1 MPKIT
6 GFNAED
12 RFNFLLAL
20 IGYLGRRG
28 TVPIEEA
35 AAHFDLEPEYVR
47 RAVMSVNDAGL
58 QHTDYAHYH
67 FLIDVD
73 LADEGLLS
81 LVENNIVDD
90 VPRLSTRQSAA
101 LAAGLGYLATMS
113 AFSEDKELAEL
124 QNLLA
129 RGTGRGA
136 VSTIEVRPG
145 TADASA
151 EIIRKALVAG
161 KRISCEYVNTKDE
174 RSVREIDPLRIDPRS
189 DGSYLRGY
197 CLINK
202 ELRNFKLDRMRAVEV
217 LDENIGAEARAV
229 GDIEDSLYVAE
240 ASDTEVTVDLA
251 PEAYGLISE
260 FQAVGEPKDAG
271 RGIIRAVINVGHL
284 PNIGRLIARYGGAA
298 VVVDPPEA
306 RKLVKQYA
314 LKALGERTAETLP
327 LEDQD

>member
-28 TVPIEEA
+28 VVTIEEA
-35 AAHFDLEPEYVR
+35 AKHFDLEPDYVR
-47 RAVMSVNDAGL
+47 RAVKSVNDAGL
-58 QHTDYAHYH
+58 LQNGHAEYHY
-67 FLIDVD
+67 LIDVD

-81 LVENNIVDD
+81 LIDNDIVDD

-101 LAAGLGYLATMS
+101 IAAGLNYLATMP
-113 AFSEDKELAEL
+113 AFSEDQELKEL
-124 QNLLA
+124 QQLLSN
-129 RGTGRGA
+129 GTGHGA
-136 VSTIEVRPG
+136 VATIEVKPG
-145 TADASA
+145 TADANA
-151 EIIRKALVAG
+151 EIIRRALVSG
-161 KRISCEYVNTKDE
+161 NRISCEYVNTKDE

-197 CLINK
+197 CLVN
-202 ELRNFKLDRMRAVEV
+202 EGLRNFKLDRMRAVQV
-217 LDENIGAEARAV
+217 LSTEISAAAKEV
-229 GDIEDSLYVAE
+229 GDIEDSLYVSE
-240 ASDTEVTVDLA
+240 STDTEVTVDLA

-260 FQAVGEPKDAG
+260 FQTVSEPKDAG

-298 VVVDPPEA
+298 TVVSPPEA
-306 RKLVKQYA
+306 RRLVQQYA
-314 LKALGERTAETLP
+314 LRALGERDSAIP
-327 LEDQD
+327 LSEQD

>member
-1 MPKIT
+1 MPKLT

-12 RFNFLLAL
+12 RFNFLLSL
-20 IGYLGRRG
+20 IGYLARRG
-28 TVPIEEA
+28 VVTIEEA
-35 AAHFDLEPEYVR
+35 ATHFDVEPEYVR

-58 QHTDYAHYH
+58 QQNDYAHYH

-81 LVENNIVDD
+81 LIENDIVDD

-101 LAAGLGYLATMS
+101 MAAGLGYLATMA

-124 QNLLA
+124 QSLLSQ
-129 RGTGRGA
+129 GTGRGA

-145 TADASA
+145 TADANA
-151 EIIRKALVAG
+151 EVIRKALVAG

-217 LDENIGAEARAV
+217 LDRNIGIEAKAV
-229 GDIEDSLYVAE
+229 GDIEDSLYVSE
-240 ASDTEVTVDLA
+240 ATDTEVTVDLA

-260 FQAVGEPKDAG
+260 FQAVLEPKDAG

-284 PNIGRLIARYGGAA
+284 PNIGRLISRYGGAA

-306 RKLVKQYA
+306 RRLVKQYA
-314 LKALGERTAETLP
+314 LRALGERTSETLP

>member
-1 MPKIT
+1 MPKLN
-6 GFNAED
+6 GLNAED

-28 TVPIEEA
+28 VVTIDEA
-35 AAHFDLEPEYVR
+35 AAHFDLEPDYVR

-58 QHTDYAHYH
+58 QQTDYAHYH

-73 LADEGLLS
+73 LAEEGLLS
-81 LVENNIVDD
+81 LIENDIIDD

-101 LAAGLGYLATMS
+101 MAAGLGYLSTMA
-113 AFSEDKELAEL
+113 AFSEDPELDEL
-124 QNLLA
+124 RILLA
-129 RGTGRGA
+129 KGTGRGA
-136 VSTIEVRPG
+136 VATIEVRPG
-145 TADASA
+145 TADANA
-151 EIIRKALVAG
+151 EVIRKALVGG
-161 KRISCEYVNTKDE
+161 KRISCEYVNSKDE

-202 ELRNFKLDRMRAVEV
+202 ELRNFKLDRMRAVAV
-217 LDENIGAEARAV
+217 QDTDIGAEAKAI
-229 GDIEDSLYVAE
+229 GDIEESLYVSE
-240 ASDTEVTVDLA
+240 ATDTEVTVDLA

-271 RGIIRAVINVGHL
+271 KGIIRAVINVGHL

-306 RKLVKQYA
+306 RRLVQQYA
-314 LKALGERTAETLP
+314 LRALGERTSETLP

>member
-1 MPKIT
+1 MPKII

-12 RFNFLLAL
+12 RFNFLLSL

-28 TVPIEEA
+28 EVTIEEA
-35 AAHFDLEPEYVR
+35 AAHFAVEPEYIR

-58 QHTDYAHYH
+58 QTNDYAHYH

-73 LADEGLLS
+73 LADEGVLS
-81 LVENNIVDD
+81 LIENDIVDD
-90 VPRLSTRQSAA
+90 VPRLSTRQAA
-101 LAAGLGYLATMS
+101 AMAAGLNYLATMA
-113 AFSEDKELAEL
+113 AFSEDKQLVQL
-124 QNLLA
+124 QSLLA
-129 RGTGRGA
+129 QGTGRGG

-145 TADASA
+145 TADANA

-174 RSVREIDPLRIDPRS
+174 RSVRQIDPLRIDPRP

-202 ELRNFKLDRMRAVEV
+202 ELRNFKLDRMRAVEA
-217 LDENIGAEARAV
+217 LEAEIGPEARAV
-229 GDIEDSLYVAE
+229 GDIEDSLYVSE
-240 ASDTEVTVDLA
+240 STDTQVTVDLA

-260 FQAVGEPKDAG
+260 FQSVVEPKDAG
-271 RGIIRAVINVGHL
+271 RGILRAVINVGHL

-306 RKLVKQYA
+306 RRLVQQYA
-314 LKALGERTAETLP
+314 LRALGERTSETLP